1 MNDGR
6 IVKASR
12 IQGHRL
18 NLRDV
23 TERDA
28 AFILNLR
35 THEKTSR
42 YISPTSLQLS
52 EQIDWLRSYRCDT
65 AQAYFI
71 IERVDGTPI
80 GTVRMYDAR
89 GPSFCWGSWILK
101 PEEPFYHAIESA
113 MMIYMYGLCLGFSSA
128 HFEVDKRNISV
139 CRFHENFG
147 ARCVGQSDGQWL
159 YKITAEGIQAGL
171 GRYKRYL
178 PSGIAVTAAQ
188 S

>member
-1 MNDGR
+1 MC
-6 IVKASR
+6 A
-12 IQGHRL
+12 L
-18 NLRDV
+18 C
-23 TERDA
+23 
-28 AFILNLR
+28 ILGKNCTYLR

-113 MMIYMYGLCLGFSSA
+113 MMIYMYVRSA
-128 HFEVDKRNISV
+128 KLFTGGERK
-139 CRFHENFG
+139 
-147 ARCVGQSDGQWL
+147 
-159 YKITAEGIQAGL
+159 
-171 GRYKRYL
+171 
-178 PSGIAVTAAQ
+178 
-188 S
+188 

>member
-1 MNDGR
+1 MNDSR

-18 NLRDV
+18 TLRDV

-52 EQIDWLRSYRCDT
+52 EQIDWLRSYRCVT

-101 PEEPFYHAIESA
+101 PEEPFYYAIESA
-113 MMIYMYGLCLGFSSA
+113 MMI
-128 HFEVDKRNISV
+128 
-139 CRFHENFG
+139 
-147 ARCVGQSDGQWL
+147 
-159 YKITAEGIQAGL
+159 
-171 GRYKRYL
+171 
-178 PSGIAVTAAQ
+178 
-188 S
+188 